1 MKRLR
6 VRNSRPTP
14 SNIRMTL
21 LGSGVAAVVGE
32 LVGELVGEEED
43 DDDEHP
49 HESVPDPGPIPEP
62 GLAGGGVAIAPWS
75 FDP

>member
-1 MKRLR
+1 MR
-6 VRNSRPTP
+6 VRNNRPTP

-32 LVGELVGEEED
+32 LVGELVGEPVGEED
-43 DDDEHP
+43 EEHP
-49 HESVPDPGPIPEP
+49 HEPLPDPGPMPEP
-62 GLAGGGVAIAPWS
+62 GLAGGGVPIAPWS